1 MPASTNPKSAAL
13 SENSA
18 STLIVP
24 GLGNSGPDHWQ
35 TLWEQEL
42 PDCRRV
48 ELGLWDRPHRNL
60 WITKLGIAIRQAQR
74 PVFIV
79 AHSLGCHALAWWAQQ
94 EKPTYANKI
103 AGALLV
109 APPELD
115 SGTVDPK
122 LLAFAP
128 TPLGILPFPSI
139 VVASGNDPYIDMNR
153 ARRLAFFWG
162 SDFADAGHV
171 GHINAESD
179 LGQWDFGL
187 FLLDRLIRRA
197 GQTPLTI
204 GPAALCVTSSDLP
217 ASPML

>member
-1 MPASTNPKSAAL
+1 MPASTNPESAAL

-48 ELGLWDRPHRNL
+48 ELGLWDHPHRNL

-94 EKPTYANKI
+94 EKTSYADKI

-115 SGTVDPK
+115 SGMVDPR
-122 LLAFAP
+122 LIAFAP
-128 TPLGILPFPSI
+128 TPLRILPFPSI
-139 VVASGNDPYIDMNR
+139 VVASGNDPYIDIDR

-179 LGQWDFGL
+179 LGHWDFGL
-187 FLLDRLIRRA
+187 FLLNRLIGRA
-197 GQTPLTI
+197 GQARLAIDPGALRVPS
-204 GPAALCVTSSDLP
+204 GNVAAP
-217 ASPML
+217 PMV